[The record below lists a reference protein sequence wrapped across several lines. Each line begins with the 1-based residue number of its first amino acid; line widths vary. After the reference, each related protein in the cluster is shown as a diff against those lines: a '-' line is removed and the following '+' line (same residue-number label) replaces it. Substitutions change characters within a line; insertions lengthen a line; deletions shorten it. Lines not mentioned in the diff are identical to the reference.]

1 MKPDREVKIKELG
14 VFFGHSRS
22 QCTDIHHLAEVD
34 RVRRYLAIAQQAI
47 VDSID
52 NVHIEAVTEG
62 AGDELSSLRKVQI
75 SIDTL
80 EHSNGSVACCSYGA
94 RIGARVHEL

>member
-1 MKPDREVKIKELG
+1 MKIKELG
-14 VFFGHSRS
+14 IFFGHSRS
-22 QCTDIHHLAEVD
+22 QCTDIHHLAEVE
-34 RVRRYLAIAQQAI
+34 RVRRYLAVVQQAI

-62 AGDELSSLRKVQI
+62 VGDELSLLRKVQI
-75 SIDTL
+75 SIDMF
-80 EHSNGSVACCSYGA
+80 EHSKDSGECCSYGA